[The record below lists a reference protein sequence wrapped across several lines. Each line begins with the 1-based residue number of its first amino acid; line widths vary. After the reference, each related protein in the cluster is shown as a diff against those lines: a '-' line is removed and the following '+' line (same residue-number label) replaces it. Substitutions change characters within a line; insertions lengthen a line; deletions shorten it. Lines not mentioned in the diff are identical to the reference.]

1 MARKVANIVKPRAE
15 SERMDSSTTYGETVQ
30 DRINRV
36 KSGQM
41 TDEEKA
47 QFLNNA
53 LTRVPQGQ
61 NGPKIRQEIPDA
73 DGKKRADV
81 RSNTSLPKDALWNT
95 VINNKDIDNR
105 DDSPYKNTIRFNS
118 KGERLDD
125 SAKREYL
132 DMVTNPDRFSQY
144 AAMGGYKTKQEK
156 AAAERAAA
164 ARDGSPGVVDNLQM
178 LDPAED
184 PPDLELALRLQ
195 TAAIMKEKED
205 ARNKAQKAVEEK
217 AKRQQAEALMRD
229 RNEKMQQRNSDKYA
243 TQQANEFKKKEVKK
257 ETLAAERMR
266 LAELQ
271 AAQDTYWENKL
282 KEEKNK
288 KSTFE
293 ITEED
298 ERSESEQKKR
308 QVFEIAQVTKAQAE
322 QAKIERLSKQGQGR
336 VEKKEGTAPSPKED
350 ANGVD
355 AAANAF
361 VDAQEKKKAA
371 LDQFMKEQKDRLAT
385 LSSPLPFQNSAV
397 PKVQPKKSNG
407 ASSSPPPATI
417 PSLNLADLTMKKSTP
432 SPSTPAP
439 TPTPAPE
446 APRLSLAEMT
456 MFKKPNNSA
465 PAPSPAPAPASSSRP
480 LSLAEMTM
488 LKKPQGGAPAA
499 SKPAAPQTIGAAVR
513 QNSDDDEDDF
523 FEFSRGGG
531 NSGMSLKEIMAQQQS
546 DDEDT
551 PKKSGSNT
559 AKEKSKMWGI
569 DIDAFMD

>member
-1 MARKVANIVKPRAE
+1 MARKVANIVKPKAE
-15 SERMDSSTTYGETVQ
+15 SERMNSSKTYGETVQ

-73 DGKKRADV
+73 DGKKRAGV

-95 VINNKDIDNR
+95 VINNKNIDNR

-156 AAAERAAA
+156 LAAERAAA
-164 ARDGSPGVVDNLQM
+164 DGSPGVVDNLQM

-184 PPDLELALRLQ
+184 PPDLELALRLE

-229 RNEKMQQRNSDKYA
+229 REEKMQQRNSDKYA
-243 TQQANEFKKKEVKK
+243 TQQANEIKKKEVKK
-257 ETLAAERMR
+257 ETLAAERKR

-271 AAQDTYWENKL
+271 AAQDTYWSNKL

-288 KSTFE
+288 KSSFE
-293 ITEED
+293 NKEET

-308 QVFEIAQVTKAQAE
+308 QVFEMAQVTKAQAE
-322 QAKIERLSKQGQGR
+322 QAKIERLSQQGQGQ
-336 VEKKEGTAPSPKED
+336 VEKKEGTAPSPKEG
-350 ANGVD
+350 ANVVD

-385 LSSPLPFQNSAV
+385 LSSPLPFQNSSV
-397 PKVQPKKSNG
+397 PKVQPRKSNG

-417 PSLNLADLTMKKSTP
+417 PSLNLADLTMKKSAP

-439 TPTPAPE
+439 TPTPAPA

-456 MFKKPNNSA
+456 MLKKPNNSA
-465 PAPSPAPAPASSSRP
+465 PAPSPAKAPASSSRP

-488 LKKPQGGAPAA
+488 LKKPQGGAAAA
-499 SKPAAPQTIGAAVR
+499 SKPAAPQTIGAAMR
-513 QNSDDDEDDF
+513 QNSDEEEEDF

-531 NSGMSLKEIMAQQQS
+531 NSGMSLKEIMAQQQE
-546 DDEDT
+546 EDGA
-551 PKKSGSNT
+551 PKKSGANA